1 MNHTYTQ
8 MLLVILNL
16 IYLMMIKE
24 NIFNMPSIDDKD
36 QKMLDEMV
44 NNFIKEMYEESNKN
58 KNIDNNTD

>member
-1 MNHTYTQ
+1 
-8 MLLVILNL
+8 
-16 IYLMMIKE
+16 MIKE
-24 NIFNMPSIDDKD
+24 NISNMSNIDDKD

>member
-1 MNHTYTQ
+1 
-8 MLLVILNL
+8 
-16 IYLMMIKE
+16 
-24 NIFNMPSIDDKD
+24 MPSIDDKD